1 MKKYFVH
8 PHTQNLLIVIL
19 FVLYIVSHYQSLFA
33 AGSAGTSG
41 ADFLEIG
48 VGSRPSGMGEAFTA
62 EVGDINSIYYN
73 PAGLGTLKFPM
84 LSIMHQELI
93 LDSLFE
99 NVSLAFP
106 LWQGFF
112 GFSTSVFWVPPFDK
126 IDINGNTIGTVNFY
140 NVSGIFAYGY
150 SLGFMEV
157 GGSFKYIYQKID
169 TLQLHSGAFDIG
181 ILKRMT
187 MYSPF
192 DAPIRNFSLG
202 LSIQN
207 IGTQAKDDSLPRLIR
222 AGLSYKMSHFFGF
235 NVDLLENAITSSD
248 LYDFTSGFNESFR
261 INTGI
266 ELNYL
271 DILFLRAGY
280 KFNDAA
286 KYTFGLGFNYAIKN
300 IAFVVDAS
308 YQDAGVFGPVYSFTI
323 TFKLIPKVITIEDK
337 LKAEV
342 HYQRGIRYFITD
354 DIDGAIEEFKK
365 ARDYNPYHKNVD
377 KKIKDLEELK
387 ELKRQNELLEKEQ
400 QKTR

>member
-1 MKKYFVH
+1 MSV
-8 PHTQNLLIVIL
+8 LIL
-19 FVLYIVSHYQSLFA
+19 FNFTSQNIRA
-33 AGSAGTSG
+33 AGSGGTSG

-48 VGSRPSGMGEAFTA
+48 VGSRPLGMGEAFTA
-62 EVGDINSIYYN
+62 EVGDVNAIYYN
-73 PAGLGTLKFPM
+73 PAGLGTLKFPV
-84 LSIMHQELI
+84 LSLMHQELI
-93 LDSLFE
+93 VDSRFE
-99 NVSLAFP
+99 NVSLVFP
-106 LWQGFF
+106 LYNGFF

-126 IDINGNTIGTVNFY
+126 IDINGNTVGTVNFY
-140 NVSGIFAYGY
+140 NVSGIMAYGY

-157 GGSFKYIYQKID
+157 GGSLKYIYQQID
-169 TLQLHSGAFDIG
+169 TLQLQSLAFDVG
-181 ILKRMT
+181 ILKRIT

-192 DAPIRNFSLG
+192 DAPIKNLALG

-207 IGTQAKDDSLPRLIR
+207 IGTNAKDDSLPRLIR

-235 NVDLLENAITSSD
+235 NVDFIENAITSSD

-261 INTGI
+261 VNAGV

-271 DILFLRAGY
+271 DILFFRTGY
-280 KFNDAA
+280 KFNDAG

-308 YQDAGVFGPVYSFTI
+308 YQDAGVFGPIYSFTV

-342 HYQRGIRYFITD
+342 HYQRGIKYFITD

-400 QKTR
+400 QKIR